1 MKRDWIAA
9 GRRPS
14 GLCGAAI
21 LIAARSHNF
30 NRTVR
35 EVARIVRVNDQT
47 IRKRLYDFGGTPS
60 SSLTISQFMEIDLEK
75 EHDPPSFLVTKKKSK
90 SKSDKNAVEMDED
103 ELSEEDVP
111 KGTAFDDE
119 EDPGEF
125 VYSSNDVTVLPVADV
140 IARARMEEMFH
151 SVPTAGLG
159 DHLDDLVYLGQ
170 DGMEGNAE
178 EEDVDALDLEGIDDE
193 EIDKML
199 LNEEEVE
206 AKTALWM
213 TENGEYLR
221 EMEEKKRKQEEQR
234 SLKEGKKKKQFRKKT
249 KRFVA
254 ASSAGEATQKMLVEK
269 KISNK
274 INYDVL
280 KDLME
285 DNNISNTGD
294 ELVPVQ
300 ESPKLSSASLEHV
313 QPHKE
318 VDGTRDAL
326 GITRHYDA
334 PGRLPSF
341 LRKRSPKHNVSPRI
355 PAKIAKEKEISLEV
369 ERAEISSRIG
379 GELDTPGM
387 EVVVESGP
395 VPFLGED
402 IIESGGYY
410 DEDEDTNVDGYYDD
424 MAYPGDPLLHS
435 DGEDD
440 DEGY

>member
-1 MKRDWIAA
+1 
-9 GRRPS
+9 
-14 GLCGAAI
+14 
-21 LIAARSHNF
+21 
-30 NRTVR
+30 
-35 EVARIVRVNDQT
+35 
-47 IRKRLYDFGGTPS
+47 
-60 SSLTISQFMEIDLEK
+60 MEIDLEK

-221 EMEEKKRKQEEQR
+221 EME
-234 SLKEGKKKKQFRKKT
+234 G
-249 KRFVA
+249 
-254 ASSAGEATQKMLVEK
+254 ML
-269 KISNK
+269 
-274 INYDVL
+274 
-280 KDLME
+280 
-285 DNNISNTGD
+285 
-294 ELVPVQ
+294 
-300 ESPKLSSASLEHV
+300 
-313 QPHKE
+313 
-318 VDGTRDAL
+318 
-326 GITRHYDA
+326 
-334 PGRLPSF
+334 
-341 LRKRSPKHNVSPRI
+341 LR
-355 PAKIAKEKEISLEV
+355 
-369 ERAEISSRIG
+369 
-379 GELDTPGM
+379 
-387 EVVVESGP
+387 
-395 VPFLGED
+395 
-402 IIESGGYY
+402 
-410 DEDEDTNVDGYYDD
+410 
-424 MAYPGDPLLHS
+424 MA
-435 DGEDD
+435 
-440 DEGY
+440 